1 MDLRP
6 HVGDN
11 RAMYPFYV
19 ALYWLCFFLTWVLT
33 PFQSAFVKSG
43 AFGTKERLFDA
54 VKLNIIFF
62 IVVKYIEY
70 IRIYPCTY
78 HDATHHYI

>member
-6 HVGDN
+6 HVGN
-11 RAMYPFYV
+11 NEAMYPFYV
-19 ALYWLCFFLTWVLT
+19 ALYWTCFFLTWVLT
-33 PFQSAFVKSG
+33 PFQSAFIKSG

-62 IVVKYIEY
+62 VVVKF
-70 IRIYPCTY
+70 IRILIILA
-78 HDATHHYI
+78 HNS